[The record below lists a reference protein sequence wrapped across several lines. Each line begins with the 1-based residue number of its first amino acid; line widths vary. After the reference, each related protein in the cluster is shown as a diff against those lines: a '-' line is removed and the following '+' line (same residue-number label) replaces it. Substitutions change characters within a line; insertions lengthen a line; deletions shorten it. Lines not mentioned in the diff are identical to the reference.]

1 MKFSVLMT
9 TYIGETA
16 ENIDASLKSILI
28 DQTVLPNQV
37 VLVYDGE
44 VKKALEEVVNRYKSL
59 FPDILD
65 IVKLEKNQGQSK
77 ASAEGFKHI
86 KNEWFARMDSDDIS
100 VDERFAKQLKVIEND
115 PDLSVVGGF
124 ISEFKE
130 RIGDTESIRV
140 VPENHDDIVKAF
152 KSRTPINNVSAMI
165 KKSAVEKAGG
175 YGRDT
180 VNEDFSL
187 YAHMWVEGCR
197 FYNVQEVLVNV
208 RVGNGMVSRRGGF
221 RLFKDWKKDQKFLL
235 KSGKHG
241 LITYFI
247 SCFKCFLFVMS
258 PACVKR
264 FLYKTLLRKK
274 QNKGI

>member
-16 ENIDASLKSILI
+16 ENIDASLSSILTE
-28 DQTVLPNQV
+28 QTVKPSQI

-44 VKKALEEVVNRYKSL
+44 VKESLEEVVNKYKNL
-59 FPDILD
+59 FPDILE
-65 IVKLEKNQGQSK
+65 IVKLDKNQGQSK
-77 ASAEGFKHI
+77 ASAEGFKYL

-100 VDERFAKQLKVIEND
+100 VADRFSKQIAVIGGNPELD
-115 PDLSVVGGF
+115 VVGGF

-130 RIGDTESIRV
+130 TVGDTESIRV

-197 FYNVQEVLVNV
+197 FYNIQEVLVNV

-241 LITYFI
+241 YITYFI
-247 SCFKCFLFVMS
+247 SCFKCFVFVMS
-258 PACVKR
+258 PKWLKR
-264 FLYKTLLRKK
+264 LLYKTLLRKK
-274 QNKGI
+274 IVNG

>member
-16 ENIDASLKSILI
+16 ENIEQALGSILTE
-28 DQTVLPNQV
+28 QTVKPSQV
-37 VLVYDGE
+37 VLVYDGA
-44 VKKALEEVVNRYKSL
+44 VKESLEEVVNRYKNL
-59 FPDILD
+59 FPDILE
-65 IVKLEKNQGQSK
+65 IVKLEENQGQSK
-77 ASAEGFKHI
+77 ASAEGFKYL

-100 VDERFAKQLKVIEND
+100 VSYRFSKQLAVIANNPELD
-115 PDLSVVGGF
+115 VVGGW
-124 ISEFKE
+124 IKEFRE
-130 RIGDTESIRV
+130 TVGDTDSVRV

-180 VNEDFSL
+180 VNEDYSL

-197 FYNVQEVLVNV
+197 FYNIQEVLVNV

-221 RLFKDWKKDQKFLL
+221 RLFKDWCKDQKYLRQ
-235 KSGKHG
+235 KGKHS
-241 LITYFI
+241 LFTSWL
-247 SCFKCFLFVMS
+247 SCFKCFVFVMS
-258 PACVKR
+258 PAFLKR
-264 FLYKTLLRKK
+264 FFYRTLLRKK
-274 QNKGI
+274 